1 MQRREFLWLASG
13 TAIAADLPGKGW
25 KPLFNGKTLAGW
37 TAQDSKPQEWTVAD
51 NLLGNGSK
59 GKLHNIVSDKQFGD
73 VELFV
78 EFQIPASSNSG
89 IYLQGLYE
97 VQIFD
102 SFGKEKLTA
111 QDGGAIYHRWIEEK
125 PVGGSIPKVNASK
138 KPGEWQSYQIAFRAP
153 RFDAVGKKTNDAKFL
168 RVIYNGQLVQE
179 NISCA
184 GPTRSAMN
192 LPEAAKGPLMVQGD
206 HGPVKFRSIAWR
218 ALKT

>member
-1 MQRREFLWLASG
+1 MQRRKFLWLGAG
-13 TAIAADLPGKGW
+13 TALAGEFPGKGW

-37 TAQDSKPQEWTVAD
+37 TAQENKAQEWSVAD
-51 NLLGNGSK
+51 GLLVNGPK
-59 GKLHNIVSDKQFGD
+59 GHVNNIVSEKQFGD

-78 EFQIPASSNSG
+78 EFQIPAGSNSG

-102 SFGKEKLTA
+102 SFGKEKLST
-111 QDGGAIYHRWIEEK
+111 QDGGAIYHRWIQDK
-125 PVGGSIPKVNASK
+125 PVGGSIPKANASR
-138 KPGEWQSYQIAFRAP
+138 KPGEWQTYQISFRAP
-153 RFDAVGKKTNDAKFL
+153 RFDGAGKKTSDAKIL
-168 RVIYNGQLVQE
+168 KVIYNDQLVQE
-179 NISCA
+179 NISCE

-218 ALKT
+218 ELKA